1 MVIET
6 FNLTKQYNGRGGCTD
21 IRLAVGEGK
30 VFGLLGPNGAGKS
43 TLVKTLVGLLQP
55 TSGTAKILGRP
66 LGDTGVKSRI
76 GYLPEN
82 FKYHDWMSGLE
93 VLKFHAELYRMKNP
107 QKRISELIDL
117 VKLTGHE
124 KKRVSGYSKGM
135 QQRLGLAV
143 ALLPDPDLLFL
154 DEPTSALDPV
164 GRIEVRG
171 IIKSLKEKGK
181 TVFLNSHLLSEV
193 EMVCDEVAVI
203 NRGRIIAWGELADM
217 LEAGTR
223 MEARISNPSE
233 NLLNALKG
241 KTEHLELKGDMLIF
255 KVKNRRDVPEII
267 KIIVESGTLLY
278 EIKAANNSLENFF
291 VKLLEEGGKHDDDSK
306 ILV

>member
-6 FNLTKQYNGRGGCTD
+6 FNLTKQYNGRGGCMD
-21 IRLAVGEGK
+21 IRLSIGEGT

-43 TLVKTLVGLLQP
+43 TLVKTLVGLLHP
-55 TSGTAKILGRP
+55 TSGTASILGKP
-66 LGDTGVKSRI
+66 LGDIQAKSRI

-93 VLKFHAELYRMKNP
+93 VLRFHAELYRLKIT
-107 QKRISELIDL
+107 QKRIYELIDL
-117 VKLTGHE
+117 VGLAGHE

-143 ALLPDPDLLFL
+143 ALLPDPDLVFL
-154 DEPTSALDPV
+154 DEPTSALDPM

-171 IIKSLKEKGK
+171 IIRSLKERGK

-203 NRGRIIAWGELADM
+203 NRGRIIAQGKLEDM
-217 LEAGTR
+217 LEAGKR
-223 MEARISNPSE
+223 MEAAISRPSKT
-233 NLLNALKG
+233 LLSSLEGKAEDLKLDEG
-241 KTEHLELKGDMLIF
+241 MLSF
-255 KVKNRRDVPEII
+255 KVRDRRDLPEII

-278 EIKAANNSLENFF
+278 EIKPANNSLESFF
-291 VKLLEEGGKHDDDSK
+291 VKLLEEGDRHADNSQ

>member
-6 FNLTKQYNGRGGCTD
+6 FDLTKQYNGRGGCAD
-21 IRLAVGEGK
+21 IRLEVGERE
-30 VFGLLGPNGAGKS
+30 VFGFLGPNGAGKS
-43 TLVKTLVGLLQP
+43 TLVKTLVGLLRP
-55 TSGTAKILGRP
+55 TSGTAEILGKP
-66 LGDTGVKSRI
+66 LGNTEAKSRI

-82 FKYHDWMSGLE
+82 FRYHDWMSGLE
-93 VLKFHAELYRMKNP
+93 VLRFHAELYRMKDP

-143 ALLPDPDLLFL
+143 ALLPDPALLFL

-164 GRIEVRG
+164 GRIEVRE

-203 NRGRIIAWGELADM
+203 NQGRIIAQGNLSEM
-217 LEAGTR
+217 LESGTR
-223 MEARISNPSE
+223 MEAAISNPSK
-233 NLLNALKG
+233 NLLSALAV
-241 KTEHLELKGDMLIF
+241 KTEDLKLEGNMLTF
-255 KVKNRRDVPEII
+255 KVKDRQDLPEII

-278 EIKAANNSLENFF
+278 EIKTVNNSLESFF
-291 VKLLEEGGKHDDDSK
+291 VKLLEEGGQTC
-306 ILV
+306 

>member
-82 FKYHDWMSGLE
+82 F
-93 VLKFHAELYRMKNP
+93 
-107 QKRISELIDL
+107 
-117 VKLTGHE
+117 T
-124 KKRVSGYSKGM
+124 
-135 QQRLGLAV
+135 
-143 ALLPDPDLLFL
+143 
-154 DEPTSALDPV
+154 
-164 GRIEVRG
+164 
-171 IIKSLKEKGK
+171 
-181 TVFLNSHLLSEV
+181 
-193 EMVCDEVAVI
+193 
-203 NRGRIIAWGELADM
+203 
-217 LEAGTR
+217 
-223 MEARISNPSE
+223 
-233 NLLNALKG
+233 
-241 KTEHLELKGDMLIF
+241 
-255 KVKNRRDVPEII
+255 
-267 KIIVESGTLLY
+267 
-278 EIKAANNSLENFF
+278 ANNSLENFF
-291 VKLLEEGGKHDDDSK
+291 VKLVEEGGKHDDDSK